1 MDQLEAL
8 ADISIRRAC
17 AFVGL
22 GAVTVML
29 SLSFDLPLAFRT
41 GAQISALLAL
51 GLAVCAWRLPHRN
64 IRHTEL
70 YAMLRNAGAAQA
82 DLAAPPTRLRI
93 AAVLQARLIWHAER
107 VAVVALALWLLAGM
121 FSLLR

>member
-1 MDQLEAL
+1 MDQIDAL

-29 SLSFDLPLAFRT
+29 SLSFDLTLAFRT
-41 GAQISALLAL
+41 GAQIAALLTL
-51 GLAVCAWRLPHRN
+51 GLVFSAWHLPRRN

-70 YAMLRNAGAAQA
+70 YAMLRSQGATPA
-82 DLAAPPTRLRI
+82 DLATAATRMRI
-93 AAVLQARLIWHAER
+93 AATLRARLLWHAER
-107 VAVVALALWLLAGM
+107 VAALALGLWLLAAL